1 MYFNARRFSQSE
13 YLCIFHLVTQSPCIF
28 MHFSSWRFNRR
39 VFLPMCRR
47 FNRRTIYVLPKS
59 KKTCLFDFKTGKDLT
74 FASTKFMN
82 NILLLTLKI
91 KLQ

>member
-1 MYFNARRFSQSE
+1 
-13 YLCIFHLVTQSPCIF
+13 
-28 MHFSSWRFNRR
+28 
-39 VFLPMCRR
+39 MCRR
-47 FNRRTIYVLPKS
+47 FNRRTIFFLPKS

-82 NILLLTLKI
+82 NIILIVLLLTSKI